1 MEFKMVCATWIKEE
15 DEIVLNILKESDR
28 WMTAEEL
35 SEITGL
41 SIGRVRRTL
50 ALLAQQM
57 RMARGRE
64 KLLEEW
70 KF

>member
-1 MEFKMVCATWIKEE
+1 MDFKMVCATWVEKE

-35 SEITGL
+35 SDITGL
-41 SIGRVRRTL
+41 SVRRVRTTL

-64 KLLEEW
+64 KLLEE
-70 KF
+70 

>member
-57 RMARGRE
+57 RLARGRK
-64 KLLEEW
+64 KLLE
-70 KF
+70 K

>member
-1 MEFKMVCATWIKEE
+1 MVCATWVEKE

-35 SEITGL
+35 SDITGL
-41 SIGRVRRTL
+41 SVRRVRTTL

-64 KLLEEW
+64 KLLEE
-70 KF
+70 

>member
-1 MEFKMVCATWIKEE
+1 MDFKMVCATWVKKE

-35 SEITGL
+35 SDITGL
-41 SIGRVRRTL
+41 SVRRVRTTL

-64 KLLEEW
+64 KLLEE
-70 KF
+70 